1 MLPHIPQI
9 ENLVMDYYKEEW
21 EDFLKL
27 NYYYKSLEKIVKTE
41 EILHLLFFYAC

>member
-27 NYYYKSLEKIVKTE
+27 NY
-41 EILHLLFFYAC
+41 LLQKFRENC